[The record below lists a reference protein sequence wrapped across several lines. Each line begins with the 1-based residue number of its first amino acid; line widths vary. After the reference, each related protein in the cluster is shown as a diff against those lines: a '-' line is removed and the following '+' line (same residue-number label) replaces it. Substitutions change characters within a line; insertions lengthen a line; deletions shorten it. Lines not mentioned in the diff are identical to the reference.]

1 MFVGDGKNLHTASRL
16 PLANP
21 SMELATSWQNPA
33 AAGAAAAPFYN
44 LQRFPG
50 YYQAAFPQLS
60 SAYLHSLWPQNP
72 WPSQSPAAAQQF
84 QQHQLEQQ
92 KQVEA
97 VAVSLSFPEFKFQ
110 QGIDK
115 IFEFK

>member
-1 MFVGDGKNLHTASRL
+1 MFGGDGKNMHMASRL
-16 PLANP
+16 PLTNP
-21 SMELATSWQNPA
+21 SVELATSWQNPA

-72 WPSQSPAAAQQF
+72 WQSQSHTAAQQF
-84 QQHQLEQQ
+84 QHHQLEQQ

-97 VAVSLSFPEFKFQ
+97 VAVSLSFS
-110 QGIDK
+110 G
-115 IFEFK
+115 FEA